1 MIKLLKNGGFMDG
14 KIVAPKNTMAKIY
27 TIIGFLIALS
37 IGLVCVD
44 NIIHDRMKFRD
55 KAVSNVEQT
64 WGKAQTIGVGRLEY
78 KEGKNEKDMVAIW
91 YDSVNTITNAE
102 AKVELKKK
110 GIYNVPV
117 YTVNIKQKG
126 EFDIN
131 KTGAKKA
138 IFKINVSDKRGFA
151 AKPVVKFDNK
161 IADDCNSSR
170 CIVDIHEGK
179 IPYEIEYSIRGTK
192 ALSFDAI
199 NTSETYLKTNYWVPE
214 YTGDFS
220 PVEHKAKDGGYYTYW
235 SVPEAASATEDR
247 YRTLFYT
254 SNFINTVDVYRMTE
268 RCVKYGFLFIALTFL
283 AFIVYEIINKNKRL
297 IHPFQ
302 YSLIGISMLVFYL
315 LLLSMSEFINFG
327 FAYLTAAIMTI
338 GLIVSYTYFVLT
350 NKEDKKFP
358 LAIGGILGII
368 YLYLYIT
375 INLEELSLLAGSF
388 GLFFTIIAVMY
399 ATRNVEWYKENQ

>member
-1 MIKLLKNGGFMDG
+1 MNEKTI
-14 KIVAPKNTMAKIY
+14 APKNIMTKIY

-44 NIIHDRMKFRD
+44 NIIHDRMKFKD

-78 KEGKNEKDMVAIW
+78 SEGKNEKDKINIE
-91 YDSVNTITNAE
+91 YNSINTTTNAE

-110 GIYNVPV
+110 GIYKVPV
-117 YTVNIKQKG
+117 YTVKIKQKG

-131 KTGAKKA
+131 DAKTKKA
-138 IFKINVSDKRGFA
+138 VFKINVSDKRGFV
-151 AKPVVKFDNK
+151 AKPIVKFNNK
-161 IADDCNSSR
+161 IVQECNPSR
-170 CIVDIHEGK
+170 CIVDISNGK

-283 AFIVYEIINKNKRL
+283 AFFVYEIINKNNKH

-327 FAYLTAAIMTI
+327 LAYLTAAMMTI

-350 NKEDKKFP
+350 NKEDTKFP
-358 LAIGGILGII
+358 LTIGGILGII

-375 INLEELSLLAGSF
+375 INLEEFSLLAGSF
-388 GLFFTIIAVMY
+388 GLFFAIIAVMY
-399 ATRNVEWYKENQ
+399 ATRNVEWYKEN